1 MARKRLGIF
10 GLLAAAA
17 LATWLLWAAPPEL
30 FGIDTGQA
38 GVALLVTVAW
48 VSLYAISRI
57 PRSELE
63 KAASPA
69 EWKARVGFGFM
80 FVALVYL
87 LANMESMN
95 REPIVLNPPR
105 NLVMLLIAWIVLSWI
120 MRARW
125 KGEVQEDE
133 RDRDIAALASG
144 WGRGALVFCVI
155 AIAVTLGLS
164 PAEKLAWAT
173 PLVVANMLV
182 LALIWSS
189 LFEHAA
195 AAVHY
200 WRDRH

>member
-1 MARKRLGIF
+1 MAGTRWGIF
-10 GLLAAAA
+10 GLLAAA

-38 GVALLVTVAW
+38 GMALLVTVAW
-48 VSLYAISRI
+48 ASLYAITHM
-57 PRSELE
+57 PHGELE
-63 KAASPA
+63 KSASPA

-80 FVALVYL
+80 LIALVYL
-87 LANMESMN
+87 LTNM
-95 REPIVLNPPR
+95 PITLDRHLRTIPR
-105 NLVMLLIAWIVLSWI
+105 DLVMLLIAWIVLSWI
-120 MRARW
+120 IRARW

-133 RDRDIAALASG
+133 RDRDIAARANG

-189 LFEHAA
+189 LFEYAA